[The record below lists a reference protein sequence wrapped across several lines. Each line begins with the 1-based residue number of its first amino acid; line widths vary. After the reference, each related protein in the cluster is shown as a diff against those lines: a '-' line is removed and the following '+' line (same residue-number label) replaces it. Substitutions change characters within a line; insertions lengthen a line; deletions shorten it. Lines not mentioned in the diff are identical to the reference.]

1 MRGSAFI
8 AFFGLAIA
16 VSGSLVGCGDDS
28 EDDDDDNDA
37 PKVVKSGPGESC
49 VTTDNCAEGLAC
61 FGNVCQ
67 DDPSGTGGTDGTG
80 GRPSGGS
87 GGTAPTSLGTEGESC
102 TRRAD
107 CQSPLGCYNQR
118 CARTD
123 SGEGGG
129 GNVPTQGGR
138 GETCVVS
145 SDCESPLACL
155 PGGAGNAGPV
165 GFTGICTDADTDLAP
180 TGNVCGAECLEA
192 EDCCQIPVE
201 LHATIGVK
209 TCADLTDVLDG
220 VTCNSSATVQNQAR
234 CLVADAYCEGC
245 NEDTWECT
253 AGRCIYNAECTADGL
268 VPNGC
273 PTFSRAGFALNA
285 TCDVGES
292 DRCQPA
298 AVDPLCDVDA
308 DCDTLA
314 VTDDPGDTCNAGEC
328 TCFQSACLRRCDSD
342 LDCRVGFICDTG
354 DDVCVPDDACTS
366 DLTCQSLMGDIRA
379 ACVDGACTMPCEVD
393 LDCNPTGL
401 VDGEFTRLCNADGQC
416 EDIGCTQDLDCAG
429 TLNGVKLFCT
439 AAEDAAGA
447 RAAQSA
453 ITD

>member
-16 VSGSLVGCGDDS
+16 ISGSLVGCGDDDG
-28 EDDDDDNDA
+28 DDDDKGDA
-37 PKVVKSGPGESC
+37 PAKVVKSGEGESC
-49 VTTDNCAEGLAC
+49 IRTDDCADGLAC

-67 DDPSGTGGTDGTG
+67 DAPNGTGGTGTG
-80 GRPSGGS
+80 GSSTGGR
-87 GGTAPTSLGTEGESC
+87 GGTGTTTLGGEGESC

-107 CQSPLGCYNQR
+107 CAQNLSCFNQR
-118 CARTD
+118 CT
-123 SGEGGG
+123 SGTGEGGG
-129 GNVPTQGGR
+129 GNTPTRGTR

-145 SDCESPLACL
+145 SDCETPFLCL
-155 PGGAGNAGPV
+155 PGGTGTSGPY
-165 GFTGICTDADTDLAP
+165 GFTGVCSDADTEIDP
-180 TGNVCGAECLEA
+180 TGNVCGAECREA
-192 EDCCQIPVE
+192 VDCCQIPVE

-209 TCADLTDVLDG
+209 TCADLADVLDG
-220 VTCNSSATVQNQAR
+220 VTCNSSATAQNQAR
-234 CLVADAYCEGC
+234 CLVDQAFCDGC
-245 NEDTWECT
+245 GEDTWECT

-268 VPNGC
+268 VPSGC

-298 AVDPLCDVDA
+298 AVDPLCEADA

-314 VTDDPGDTCNAGEC
+314 VSDDLGDTCNAGEC
-328 TCFQSACLRRCDSD
+328 TCFQAMCLRRCDSD
-342 LDCRVGFICDTG
+342 LDCRVGFICDDG

-366 DLTCQSLMGDIRA
+366 HLTCQSLMGDIRA
-379 ACVDGACTMPCEVD
+379 ACMDGACTMPCEVD

-401 VDGEFTRLCNADGQC
+401 VEGEFTRLCNENNQC
-416 EDIGCTQDLDCAG
+416 EDIGCTQDLDCGG
-429 TLNGVKLFCT
+429 TVNGVKLFCT
-439 AAEDAAGA
+439 TPEAAAGA